1 MTWDERNEFW
11 FFSHVKGAFS
21 LSESYKPKTAHQHLG
36 RNVLSNWVAYAVS
49 LAIGF
54 LISPL
59 LVHKLGD
66 TAYGIWALSLQL
78 GAYLSVLDIGVRVA
92 LTRYITHY
100 HAKDEMNRVHEAFS
114 VGVTSLGLIGIVSLL
129 VTIVLVHF
137 LPRIVHMP
145 TGMEAVARW
154 TLLLIGLQVA
164 LSFPGAIFA
173 GMLAALSRYDLLNA
187 TVIAVSVG
195 KALLIWVFLTKG
207 YGLLAVAVVWLL
219 TACATYVLQFA
230 IAARLYGGFR
240 YRLNREQFKST
251 LKPLLNFGFF
261 AFLLG
266 ISGRLVLWSDNIVVG
281 IILGPAVVTFYAIA
295 GNLVDYLQ
303 GALSSSLSVLVPL
316 ATSYDARSEEEKLRF
331 LFLRGS
337 RFLLLL
343 LLPAIIAV
351 VVLGPSFIS
360 LWMGPRYVEISG
372 KVLIILAIPLIFAP
386 MRGAAQQILYGSNR
400 HKFSALIS
408 LGEAF
413 TNLALSILL
422 AYRIGAIGV
431 AWGTLIPGVLSA
443 GIVIPLYT
451 LWRLAMNW
459 RRFYWNSLLL
469 PVLAGLPYT
478 GLLYAMRS
486 IGSTSNL
493 LKFLA
498 TVVGSLPLY
507 YLFVWFLVLK
517 KPEQEIVRNQVR
529 LTLRQATS

>member
-1 MTWDERNEFW
+1 MTEQFVRC
-11 FFSHVKGAFS
+11 SHGKGVFS
-21 LSESYKPKTAHQHLG
+21 LSESVKPKTAHQHFG
-36 RNVLSNWVAYAVS
+36 RNVLANWLAYAVS

-66 TAYGIWALSLQL
+66 TAYGIWALSLQF
-78 GAYLSVLDIGVRVA
+78 GAYLSVLDIGVRIA

-100 HAKDEMNRVHEAFS
+100 HAKDEMDRVHEAFS
-114 VGVTSLGLIGIVSLL
+114 VGVTALGIIGIVSLL

-137 LPRIVHMP
+137 LPRVVP
-145 TGMEAVARW
+145 VPAGMQSVARW

-187 TVIAVSVG
+187 TVITISVV
-195 KALLIWVFLTKG
+195 KALLIWRLLTNG
-207 YGLLAVAVVWLL
+207 HGLLAVAIVWLVA
-219 TACATYVLQFA
+219 ACVTYVLQFA
-230 IAARLYGGFR
+230 LASRLYGGFR
-240 YRLNREQFKST
+240 FHLNKDKIKST

-281 IILGPAVVTFYAIA
+281 VILGPAVVTFYAIA

-303 GALSSSLSVLVPL
+303 GLLSSSLSVLVPL

-351 VVLGPSFIS
+351 VVLGARFIS
-360 LWMGPRYVEISG
+360 LWMGARYVEISG
-372 KVLIILAIPLIFAP
+372 KVLIILAIPLVFSP

-400 HKFSALIS
+400 HKFSAFIS

-413 TNLALSILL
+413 ANLALSIIL
-422 AYRIGAIGV
+422 AYRIGAVGV
-431 AWGTLIPGVLSA
+431 AWGTLIPSVLSA
-443 GIVIPLYT
+443 GIILPLYT
-451 LWRLAMNW
+451 LRRLAMNW
-459 RRFYWNSLLL
+459 RSFYWNSFLL
-469 PVLAGLPYT
+469 PVLAGLPYM
-478 GLLYAMRS
+478 GLLYLMRS
-486 IGSTSNL
+486 MGLAANL
-493 LKFLA
+493 VKFFA
-498 TVVGSLPLY
+498 TVIGSLPFY
-507 YLFVWFLVLK
+507 YLFVWFFVLK
-517 KPEQEIVRNQVR
+517 QPEQEMVRSQVR
-529 LTLRQATS
+529 LTLRQTAS